1 MAIMNVKQ
9 FSRKGA
15 ASTPQSQKAHK
26 DQVPNDA
33 GGYTFQ
39 VGPWDY
45 LRRFLILGSE
55 GGTYYM
61 TEQDLTKQ
69 NHANVIACIKESG
82 RTVVDQV
89 VEVSDKA
96 LAPKNDPALFVLA
109 LCMAHGDAD
118 TKVYARENFNKVV
131 RIGTHLFHFA
141 QYANAFRGWGRSLK
155 NAVASWYLTKDADR
169 LALQAIKYQQRDGWS
184 HRDLLRLTHVK
195 SGDSKQDAVLRWMI
209 GGIDALEKREVVRKT
224 TNTKSKAVRERT
236 ENYPSRKRYLPEIIS
251 AFEEAKTAT
260 TKKLIKLITEHDLP
274 REAIPTEKL
283 NEVEVW
289 EALLENMPVTAMV
302 RNLGKMTSIGLL
314 KSLSAASK
322 KVVQTLGNQDALKK
336 SRIHPMAILIANKI
350 YDQGHGDKGSLN
362 WKPVPAISQ
371 ALDEAFYLA
380 FGNVRKTGKP
390 LLFALDVSGSMSSSI
405 SGCSSL
411 SCCEAATAL
420 ALVHANVEDD
430 YHVMRFNTGIEDT
443 PIRKGMRLP
452 AALKYTRAINGGGTD
467 CSLPATWARQQKVEI
482 GGVII
487 LTDSETWTGS
497 IHPFQ
502 ALTAYRKALVKDLRQ
517 VVVGMEARPFTIADP
532 TDKLSMDVVG
542 FDASAPNVI
551 SSFIAGDLG

>member
-15 ASTPQSQKAHK
+15 ASTPQSQKARK
-26 DQVPNDA
+26 GQVQNDA
-33 GGYTFQ
+33 GGFSFK
-39 VGPWDY
+39 VGPWEY

-55 GGTYYM
+55 GGTYYL

-82 RTVVDQV
+82 RTVVDTV

-109 LCMAHGDAD
+109 LCMAHGDDD

-155 NAVASWYLTKDADR
+155 SAVASWYLTKDADQ

-184 HRDLLRLTHVK
+184 HRDLLRLTHPK
-195 SGDSKQDAVLRWMI
+195 STDTKQDAVLRWMI
-209 GGIDALEKREVVRKT
+209 GGLDAMEKREVVRKT
-224 TNTKSKAVRERT
+224 TNTKSKATRERK
-236 ENYPSRKRYLPEIIS
+236 ESFPSRKRYLPAIIN
-251 AFEEAKTAT
+251 AFEEAKTAS
-260 TKKLIKLITEHDLP
+260 TKKLVTLITEHDLP

-283 NEVEVW
+283 NQIEVW
-289 EALLENMPVTAMV
+289 EALLEKMPVTAMV
-302 RNLGKMTSIGLL
+302 RNLGKMTSLGLL
-314 KSLSAASK
+314 KPLTAASK
-322 KVVQTLGNQDALKK
+322 KVVQTLGNQEALKK

-350 YDQGHGDKGSLN
+350 YEQGHGDKGSLKWN
-362 WKPVPAISQ
+362 AVPAISQ

-380 FGNVRKTGKP
+380 FGNVRKTGKS
-390 LLFALDVSGSMSSSI
+390 LLFGLDVSGSMSAHI
-405 SGCSSL
+405 SGCTSL

-430 YHVMRFNTGIEDT
+430 YHVMRFNSGIQDT

-452 AALKYTRAINGGGTD
+452 AAMKYTQAINGGGTD
-467 CSLPATWARQQKVEI
+467 CSLPATWARQQKWDI
-482 GGVII
+482 GGFVI
-487 LTDSETWTGS
+487 LTDSETWAGAT
-497 IHPFQ
+497 HPFQ
-502 ALTAYRKALVKDLRQ
+502 ALTAYRKAQVKDARQ

-532 TDKLSMDVVG
+532 TDKLSLDVVG
-542 FDASAPNVI
+542 FDSSAPNVI
-551 SSFIAGDLG
+551 ADFIRGELG

>member
-1 MAIMNVKQ
+1 MNVKQ
-9 FSRKGA
+9 FSRKAA
-15 ASTPQSQKAHK
+15 ASTPQSQQARK
-26 DQVPNDA
+26 DQVQNDA
-33 GGYTFQ
+33 GGYSFQ

-55 GGTYYM
+55 GGTYHL

-69 NHANVIACIKESG
+69 NHANVLACIKESG

-118 TKVYARENFNKVV
+118 TKAYARENFNKVV

-155 NAVASWYLTKDADR
+155 SAVASWYLTKDASA

-184 HRDLLRLTHVK
+184 HRDLLRLSHVK
-195 SGDSKQDAVLRWMI
+195 SSDAKQDAVLRWMI
-209 GGIDALEKREVVRKT
+209 GGIEAMEKREVVRKT
-224 TNTKSKAVRERT
+224 TNGKSKATRERK
-236 ENYPSRKRYLPEIIS
+236 ELFPSRKRYLPEIIT
-251 AFEEAKTAT
+251 AFEEAKTAN
-260 TKKLIKLITEHDLP
+260 TKTLVKLITEHDLP

-283 NEVEVW
+283 NEIEVW
-289 EALLENMPVTAMV
+289 DALLEKMPVTAMV

-314 KSLSAASK
+314 KPLSQAAR

-350 YDQGHGDKGSLN
+350 YGQGQGDKGSLK
-362 WKPVPAISQ
+362 WQPVPAIYQ

-380 FGNVRKTGKP
+380 FGNVRKTGKS
-390 LLFALDVSGSMSSSI
+390 LLFGLDVSGSMSSPI

-430 YHVMRFNTGIEDT
+430 YHIMRFNDGIQDT

-452 AALKYTRAINGGGTD
+452 AAMKYTQAINGGGTD
-467 CSLPATWARQQKVEI
+467 CSLPATWARQQKIDV
-482 GGVII
+482 GGFVI
-487 LTDSETWTGS
+487 LTDSETWTGAT
-497 IHPFQ
+497 HPFQ
-502 ALTAYRKALVKDLRQ
+502 ALTAYRKAQVKDARQ

-551 SSFIAGDLG
+551 ADFIRGELG